1 MPAFG
6 PIKRSEL
13 VRCLKQLGFNGPYA
27 GGKHEFMVKDSLKIR
42 IPNPHRGDISKG
54 LLAEILRQ
62 ANINRNEWESL

>member
-13 VRCLKQLGFNGPYA
+13 VRYLKQLGFSGPYA
-27 GGKHEFMVKDSLKIR
+27 GGKHEFMVKNSLKLR

-62 ANINRNEWESL
+62 ANISREEWESL

>member
-1 MPAFG
+1 MPVFG

-13 VRCLKQLGFNGPYA
+13 IRGLRQLGFDGPYA
-27 GGKHEFMVKDSLKIR
+27 GGKHEYMVQGPLKIR

-62 ANINRNEWESL
+62 ADISREEWESL